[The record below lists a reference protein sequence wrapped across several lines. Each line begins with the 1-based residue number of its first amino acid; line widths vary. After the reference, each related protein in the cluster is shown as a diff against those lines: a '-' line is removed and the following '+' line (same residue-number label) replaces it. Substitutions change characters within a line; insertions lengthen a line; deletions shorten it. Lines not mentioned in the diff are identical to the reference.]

1 MIKSLRRKFI
11 AIAMCSL
18 IGVLVLTVG
27 FINTFSYIDVVNK
40 ADSRLSLIEGNNG
53 TFPKNGQ
60 PPKDGGMRGGGK
72 MSPEAPFETR
82 YFTVTIGESGNVT
95 TVDTGKIAAITTS
108 EASEYATDLYAKNS
122 DSGFYGNYRYKAVPK
137 SNGTLYIFLDCSREL
152 SSFWSFLVIS
162 ILISIAGILVVF
174 ALVLIF
180 SKIAVKPFAESY
192 EKQKRFITDASHE
205 IKTPLTIIEANTEV
219 LEMTG
224 AESEWTQSIRN
235 QIKRLSSLTQKLVFL
250 ARMDEN
256 QCKLEMTEFSL
267 SDAVL
272 ETADSFSAVARNS
285 GKTLDINVQN
295 GILLK
300 GNEMTIR
307 ELVSVLVDNAV
318 KYSTENGNIS
328 VSLVEESGHKKL
340 TVKNST
346 TSLEKGNHDILFER
360 FYRSDSSRNSETGG
374 SGIGLS
380 IAKAV
385 ATAHKAKIHAKS
397 PDGNSLE
404 ITVVF

>member
-1 MIKSLRRKFI
+1 
-11 AIAMCSL
+11 
-18 IGVLVLTVG
+18 
-27 FINTFSYIDVVNK
+27 
-40 ADSRLSLIEGNNG
+40 
-53 TFPKNGQ
+53 
-60 PPKDGGMRGGGK
+60 
-72 MSPEAPFETR
+72 
-82 YFTVTIGESGNVT
+82 
-95 TVDTGKIAAITTS
+95 
-108 EASEYATDLYAKNS
+108 
-122 DSGFYGNYRYKAVPK
+122 
-137 SNGTLYIFLDCSREL
+137 
-152 SSFWSFLVIS
+152 
-162 ILISIAGILVVF
+162 
-174 ALVLIF
+174 
-180 SKIAVKPFAESY
+180 
-192 EKQKRFITDASHE
+192 
-205 IKTPLTIIEANTEV
+205 
-219 LEMTG
+219 MTG

-256 QCKLEMTEFSL
+256 QGKLEMTEFSL
-267 SDAVL
+267 SGAVL

-295 GILLK
+295 GILLR

-346 TSLEKGNHDILFER
+346 TALEKGNHDILFER

>member
-60 PPKDGGMRGGGK
+60 PHKDGGMRGGGK

-108 EASEYATDLYAKNS
+108 EASEYAADLYAKNS

-256 QCKLEMTEFSL
+256 QGKLEMTEFSL

-272 ETADSFSAVARNS
+272 ETADSFSTVAMNS

-295 GILLK
+295 GILLR

-360 FYRSDSSRNSETGG
+360 FF
-374 SGIGLS
+374 L
-380 IAKAV
+380 
-385 ATAHKAKIHAKS
+385 TALIFLHIFQRF
-397 PDGNSLE
+397 PD
-404 ITVVF
+404 F

>member
-256 QCKLEMTEFSL
+256 QGKLEMTEFSL
-267 SDAVL
+267 SDAV
-272 ETADSFSAVARNS
+272 
-285 GKTLDINVQN
+285 
-295 GILLK
+295 
-300 GNEMTIR
+300 
-307 ELVSVLVDNAV
+307 LVSVLVDNAV

-346 TSLEKGNHDILFER
+346 TVLEKGNHDILFER

-404 ITVVF
+404 ITIVF

>member
-108 EASEYATDLYAKNS
+108 EASEYAAELYSKNS
-122 DSGFYGNYRYKAVPK
+122 DSGFYGNYRYKSVPK

-256 QCKLEMTEFSL
+256 QGKLEMT
-267 SDAVL
+267 
-272 ETADSFSAVARNS
+272 
-285 GKTLDINVQN
+285 
-295 GILLK
+295 
-300 GNEMTIR
+300 
-307 ELVSVLVDNAV
+307 
-318 KYSTENGNIS
+318 
-328 VSLVEESGHKKL
+328 
-340 TVKNST
+340 
-346 TSLEKGNHDILFER
+346 
-360 FYRSDSSRNSETGG
+360 
-374 SGIGLS
+374 
-380 IAKAV
+380 
-385 ATAHKAKIHAKS
+385 
-397 PDGNSLE
+397 
-404 ITVVF
+404 

>member
-60 PPKDGGMRGGGK
+60 PHKDGGMRGGGK

-108 EASEYATDLYAKNS
+108 EASEYAADLYAKNS

-256 QCKLEMTEFSL
+256 QGKLEMTEFSL

-272 ETADSFSAVARNS
+272 ETADSFSTVAMNS

-295 GILLK
+295 GILLR

-385 ATAHKAKIHAKS
+385 ATAHKAKIHAKA
-397 PDGNSLE
+397 PTA
-404 ITVVF
+404 IR

>member
-108 EASEYATDLYAKNS
+108 EASEYATVLYAKNS

-256 QCKLEMTEFSL
+256 QGKLEMTEFSL

-272 ETADSFSAVARNS
+272 ETTDSFSAVARNS

-295 GILLK
+295 GILLR

-318 KYSTENGNIS
+318 KYSTDNGNIS

-346 TSLEKGNHDILFER
+346 TALEKGNHDILFER

-385 ATAHKAKIHAKS
+385 ATANKAKIHAKS

>member
-60 PPKDGGMRGGGK
+60 PHKDGGMRGGGK

-256 QCKLEMTEFSL
+256 QGKLEMTEFSL

-295 GILLK
+295 GILLR

-346 TSLEKGNHDILFER
+346 TALEKGNHDILFER
-360 FYRSDSSRNSETGG
+360 FY
-374 SGIGLS
+374 LS
-380 IAKAV
+380 L
-385 ATAHKAKIHAKS
+385 IH
-397 PDGNSLE
+397 
-404 ITVVF
+404 I